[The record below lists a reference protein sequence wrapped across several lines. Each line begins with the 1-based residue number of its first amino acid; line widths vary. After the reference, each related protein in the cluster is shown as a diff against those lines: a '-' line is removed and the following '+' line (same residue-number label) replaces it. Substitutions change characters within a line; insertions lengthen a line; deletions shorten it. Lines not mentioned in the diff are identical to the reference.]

1 MQFKWLFQ
9 TLKDLLFDCNIH
21 FDEHGMKISEL
32 DRSQVGL
39 VHARLPKD
47 SFPIYNLHHPIMLG
61 VSITSL
67 HKYLGHITQGDHTR
81 SMERLSTVSSTFRQ
95 TSFSVTAVRMRLLG
109 T

>member
-1 MQFKWLFQ
+1 MSGSGNYILEIHTSHCMQFKWLFQ

-47 SFPIYNLHHPIMLG
+47 SFPIYKLHHPIMLG

-67 HKYLGHITQGDHTR
+67 HKYLGHI
-81 SMERLSTVSSTFRQ
+81 SYNLEVSCC
-95 TSFSVTAVRMRLLG
+95 
-109 T
+109 